1 MVMNS
6 IELRRELHKH
16 PELSFEEHNTQ
27 RLLIDALSSEGI
39 ECHAIAG
46 TGVLAKIEGERGNHH
61 RCVVLRADI
70 DALPIKELND
80 IDYCSKNEGVMHAC
94 GHDIHT
100 AILFGVLQRL
110 KQKPDFEGTLFGIFQ
125 PGEELNPGG
134 ASLVLKENPF
144 DGYDVAA
151 VIGQHV
157 DASFEVGEVAICPGV
172 FMASNDELR
181 FWIRGKGGHAARRS
195 SINDTVTAMSD
206 MVMRTTALNSPN
218 GVVSIGKV
226 IAEGATNVIP
236 DCVSAEG
243 TMRTFDS
250 EERERIYNH
259 IYSNAKAIE
268 EKYGVTV
275 EVDINRGYP
284 SVKNDIMLAY
294 EAMIIAQDEDI
305 TVRDIARIPMAE
317 DFGFYT
323 ERYPSLFYRLG
334 VGSNAGGSHSAT
346 FLPDEASIAVGERM
360 MCRMALH
367 ILNK

>member
-1 MVMNS
+1 MNS
-6 IELRRELHKH
+6 IELRRKIHQN
-16 PELSFEEHNTQ
+16 PELSFEEYQTQ
-27 RLLIDALSSEGI
+27 SLIIEALEAEGI
-39 ECHAIAG
+39 ECRKIAG
-46 TGVLAKIEGERGNHH
+46 TGVLAKIEGTRGNLK

-80 IDYCSKNEGVMHAC
+80 IEFCSHNEGVMHAC

-100 AILFGVLQRL
+100 AILFGVLQELNRERN
-110 KQKPDFEGTLFGIFQ
+110 FEGTLFGIFQ

-134 ASLVLKENPF
+134 ASLVLKEEPF
-144 DGYDVAA
+144 EGYDVAA

-157 DASFEVGEVAICPGV
+157 DARFEVGDIAICPGV

-181 FWIRGKGGHAARRS
+181 FYVRGKGGHAARRS
-195 SINDTVTAMSD
+195 DINDTVTAMAD
-206 MVMRTTALNSPN
+206 LVMRTTALNSPN

-236 DCVSAEG
+236 DLVSAEG

-250 EERERIYNH
+250 EERERIYSH
-259 IYSNAKAIE
+259 LHSNARAIE
-268 EKYGVTV
+268 QKYGVAI

-284 SVKNDIMLAY
+284 SVKNDMMLSY
-294 EAMIIAQDEDI
+294 EAMIIAQDEGI
-305 TVRDIARIPMAE
+305 MVRDIARIPMAE

-334 VGSNAGGSHSAT
+334 VGSEAGGSHSAT
-346 FLPDEASIAVGERM
+346 FLPDEAAIAVGERM
-360 MCRMALH
+360 MRRMALH